1 MGIQRG
7 PCTAGILLIACL
19 AFATAAHA
27 ACTGPQALTAK
38 LRAQPTTENAVQLG
52 SWFAGHKQFDCAVE
66 TFRSA
71 QKADPNSAQL
81 HYLEGL
87 ALLGSGQG
95 PAAIPAVQEATRLQP
110 DVIKPHLLLANLYEH
125 AGKPAAAEEQWRKA
139 LAIDPKS
146 AIALDDFSQALLAR
160 KDYFGVAT
168 VLERAPRTETLTIRL
183 AEALT
188 ALDHLNDA
196 NAVLLEAMKL
206 SPDSLPLANA
216 ESVVLIKQRSY
227 LEATKLWKYMAA
239 HHPGDRA
246 AELPYL
252 RVLVL
257 TEHNDLARP
266 LGLKLLAQT
275 PHDWEVLY
283 LNGVLDYAVGD
294 YPSSKA
300 HLEESV
306 SLVPDFFYSRYHL
319 GVVLVALREWKEA
332 DENLEKAIS
341 LGDVD
346 KKVHYELAMALHGLG
361 ETDRATQELQLY
373 QDYRQT
379 EESNSEAASRAAQAD
394 TELAA
399 GNVKD
404 AIEHYRLACDRSPNN
419 AGYKFKLS
427 VALHKAGDLEGERA
441 QLEQAVKLDPQLAPA
456 QKQLGYLLARSGDAA
471 GAVEHFQLA
480 VHAAPRWVE
489 AWINLAAELAEE
501 SHFPEA
507 RDAVATALRLDPAN
521 EQARRLNDQ
530 LAHDPAAQQA
540 QP

>member
-7 PCTAGILLIACL
+7 PCTQGILLAACL
-19 AFATAAHA
+19 YLAGTAHA
-27 ACTGPQALTAK
+27 ACTAPQPLTAK
-38 LRAQPTTENAVQLG
+38 LRAQPSTENAIQIG
-52 SWFAGHKQFDCAVE
+52 SWFAAHNQFECAVE
-66 TFRSA
+66 TFRIA
-71 QKADPNSAQL
+71 EKTDPNSAQL

-87 ALLGSGQG
+87 ALVGSGQESS
-95 PAAIPAVQEATRLQP
+95 AISAVQESIRLQP
-110 DVIKPHLLLANLYEH
+110 GVIKPHLVLANLYAH
-125 AGKPAAAEEQWRKA
+125 TGNSAAADEQWKKA

-146 AIALDDFSQALLAR
+146 TIALEDFSSALLAR
-160 KDYFGVAT
+160 KDYVGVIGL
-168 VLERAPRTETLTIRL
+168 LERAPRTEALAIRL

-188 ALDHLNDA
+188 ALRHLDDA

-206 SPDSLPLANA
+206 SPDSLPLASA
-216 ESVVLIKQRSY
+216 ESIVLIQQRSY
-227 LEATKLWKYMAA
+227 LEATKLWKYMAER
-239 HHPGDRA
+239 HPGNRA

-283 LNGVLDYAVGD
+283 LNGVVDHAIGD
-294 YPSSKA
+294 LATSRT

-306 SLVPDFFYSRYHL
+306 TLNPDHFYSRYHL
-319 GVVLVALREWKEA
+319 GVVLVNLHEWKEA
-332 DENLEKAIS
+332 KEDLEKAIA
-341 LGDVD
+341 LGDTD
-346 KKVHYELAMALHGLG
+346 PKAHYELAMALHGLG
-361 ETDRATQELQLY
+361 ESDRAAQELQKY
-373 QDYRQT
+373 QDAKKA
-379 EESNSEAASRAAQAD
+379 EDDGLEAASHAAQAD
-394 TELAA
+394 AELAA

-404 AIEHYRLACDRSPNN
+404 AVEHYRQACDVAPNN

-480 VHAAPRWVE
+480 VNAAPRWVE
-489 AWINLAAELAEE
+489 AWINLAAALATEE
-501 SHFPEA
+501 HFPEA
-507 RDAVATALRLDPAN
+507 RDAAATALRLDPAN
-521 EQARRLNDQ
+521 EQARRLNDR

>member
-1 MGIQRG
+1 MGMQRR
-7 PCTAGILLIACL
+7 PCTPAILLTACL
-19 AFATAAHA
+19 AFADIAHA

-38 LRAQPTTENAVQLG
+38 LRAQPTSENAIQLG
-52 SWFAGHKQFDCAVE
+52 SWFAGHKQFDCAAE

-87 ALLGSGQG
+87 ALVGSGQEST
-95 PAAIPAVQEATRLQP
+95 AIPALQKAIQLQP
-110 DVIKPHLLLANLYEH
+110 GVIKPHLLLANLYEH
-125 AGKPAAAEEQWRKA
+125 AGNTTAADDQWKKA

-146 AIALDDFSQALLAR
+146 AIALDDFSSALLAR
-160 KDYFGVAT
+160 KDYVGIVDL
-168 VLERAPRTETLTIRL
+168 LERAPRTEALTIRL

-188 ALDHLNDA
+188 ELDHLNDA

-227 LEATKLWKYMAA
+227 LEATKLWKYMAER
-239 HHPGDRA
+239 HPGDRA

-275 PHDWEVLY
+275 PHNWEVLY
-283 LNGVLDYAVGD
+283 LNGVVDYAVGD
-294 YPSSKA
+294 YANSKA
-300 HLEESV
+300 HLEEAV

-319 GVVLVALREWKEA
+319 GVVLVALHEWKEA
-332 DENLEKAIS
+332 KENLEKAIA
-341 LGDVD
+341 LGELD

-361 ETDRATQELQLY
+361 ETDRAAQELQQY

-379 EESNSEAASRAAQAD
+379 EEKNTEAASLTAQAEA
-394 TELAA
+394 ELTA

-404 AIEHYRLACDRSPNN
+404 AVEHYRQACDVSPNN

-456 QKQLGYLLARSGDAA
+456 QKQLGYLMARSGDAA

-489 AWINLAAELAEE
+489 AWINLAAELAVEE
-501 SHFPEA
+501 HFPEA
-507 RDAVATALRLDPAN
+507 RDAAETALRLDPTN
-521 EQARRLNDQ
+521 EQARKLNDQ